1 MAKTKTATVETPS
14 RRPALTRERV
24 LGEALRLVDDEGL
37 PALTMRALGKRLGVD
52 PMALYNHVP
61 GKAALR
67 QGIGELL
74 WAELARSTA
83 VGEDWRGSMRAFAAA
98 IRRLAGEH
106 PNAYPLLL
114 TGTVSPAP
122 GLRLFAAQLDVL
134 KAAGHDESRAA
145 EILRAVFAYAYGYA
159 TIELSSFCLDCG
171 AAGDPADFET
181 ILALS
186 RTLPADL
193 PSDLAQVARVV
204 CLAADLDAQF
214 EFGLDAL
221 LAGLDPHCNTHTTR

>member
-1 MAKTKTATVETPS
+1 MAKTKTTAVQAGS
-14 RRPALTRERV
+14 RRPALTRQRTLE
-24 LGEALRLVDDEGL
+24 EALRLVDEEGL
-37 PALTMRALGKRLGVD
+37 QALTMRALGKRLGVD
-52 PMALYNHVP
+52 PMAVYNHVS
-61 GKAALR
+61 GKAMLR

-74 WAELARSTA
+74 WHELARSTE
-83 VGEDWRGSMRAFAAA
+83 VSEDWAGSMRAFAAA
-98 IRRLAGEH
+98 IRRLAREH

-134 KAAGHDESRAA
+134 HEAGYDENRAA

-159 TIELSSFCLDCG
+159 TIELSTFCLDCG
-171 AAGDPADFET
+171 AAGEPDEFEA

-204 CLAADLDAQF
+204 CLAADLDQQF
-214 EFGLDAL
+214 EVGLAAL
-221 LAGLDPHCNTHTTR
+221 LAGLKRA

>member
-1 MAKTKTATVETPS
+1 MAKTKTAAVEARP
-14 RRPALTRERV
+14 RRARLSRERV
-24 LGEALRLVDDEGL
+24 LEEALRLVDEEGL
-37 PALTMRALGKRLGVD
+37 QALTMRALGKRLGVD
-52 PMALYNHVP
+52 PMAVYNHVP

-74 WAELARSTA
+74 WAELARST
-83 VGEDWRGSMRAFAAA
+83 VVDEDWRGSMRAFAAA
-98 IRRLAGEH
+98 VRRLAREH

-134 KAAGHDESRAA
+134 QAAGCDESRAA
-145 EILRAVFAYAYGYA
+145 EILRAVFGYAYGYA
-159 TIELSSFCLDCG
+159 TIELSSLCLDCG
-171 AAGDPADFET
+171 SADDPADFEA

-186 RTLPADL
+186 RTLPPDL
-193 PSDLAQVARVV
+193 PTELAQVARVV
-204 CLAADLDAQF
+204 CLATDLDTQF

-221 LAGLDPHCNTHTTR
+221 LRGFET

>member
-1 MAKTKTATVETPS
+1 MATAKTTTAEPRRTP
-14 RRPALTRERV
+14 LTRERI
-24 LGEALRLVDDEGL
+24 LEEALRLVDEEGL
-37 PALTMRALGKRLGVD
+37 QALTMRALGKRLGVD
-52 PMALYNHVP
+52 PMSVYNHVA

-74 WAELARSTA
+74 WAELERSTDRD
-83 VGEDWRGSMRAFAAA
+83 EDWRASMRTFAAA
-98 IRRLAGEH
+98 VRRLAREH

-114 TGTVSPAP
+114 TGRKVTPAP
-122 GLRLFAAQLDVL
+122 GLRLFASQLDAL
-134 KAAGHDESRAA
+134 QAAGYDESRAA
-145 EILRAVFAYAYGYA
+145 EILRAVFGYAYGYA

-171 AAGDPADFET
+171 PSGGPADFDT

-193 PSDLAQVARVV
+193 PADLAQTARVV
-204 CLAADLDAQF
+204 CLATDLDEQF

-221 LAGLDPHCNTHTTR
+221 LAGFEA